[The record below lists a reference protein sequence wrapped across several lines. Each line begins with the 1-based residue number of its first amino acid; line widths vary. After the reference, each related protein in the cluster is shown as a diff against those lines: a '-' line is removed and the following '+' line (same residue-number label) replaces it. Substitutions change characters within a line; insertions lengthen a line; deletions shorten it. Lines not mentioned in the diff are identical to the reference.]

1 MKIIKKIAAIMLSVM
16 MVLGMCSVVGA
27 EGTSGTSATKDG
39 KITIKNAVPK
49 QTYTIYQIL
58 ELESF
63 SDKTAENPGN
73 YAYKAT
79 TKWKGFVESTTG
91 KKYLNTDDDSGYVT
105 WVKNADPA
113 AFAKAALAYAKEQ
126 TSSIAEDFKVAPEAT
141 AGNTTSTVTFDNL
154 SLGYYLVDSSVGA
167 LCSLDTT
174 AKEVE
179 IEEKNGVP
187 SVEKKVKSGSTYEDK
202 NTASIDDKVE
212 FKTTITAKKGA
223 ENYVLHDT
231 MSAGLTFDNKVDVT
245 LKKNNGGS
253 ETIVSD
259 TQYKLVTPGTEA
271 EGPQCTFE
279 VKFEKALCDTLENDD
294 QLIVTYSA
302 TLNEKAEIGDT
313 GNKNETKLTYGDNN
327 KTETATTTTRT
338 FEIPV
343 FKYTGTDTPLPG
355 AIFKL
360 STDEKGNDIIK
371 LEKKKGTTTE
381 EYLVNSSGTV
391 TEITTGDTGKFTI
404 QGLAAGTYYLTETQ
418 QPAGYNK
425 LKDPIQIKID
435 GAGVIKVV
443 TNQEEVVT
451 EVKVLNQTG
460 SILPSTGGMGT
471 TLFYIFG
478 AILVIGSGVVLITKK
493 RMK

>member
-1 MKIIKKIAAIMLSVM
+1 M
-16 MVLGMCSVVGA
+16 
-27 EGTSGTSATKDG
+27 
-39 KITIKNAVPK
+39 
-49 QTYTIYQIL
+49 
-58 ELESF
+58 
-63 SDKTAENPGN
+63 
-73 YAYKAT
+73 
-79 TKWKGFVESTTG
+79 
-91 KKYLNTDDDSGYVT
+91 
-105 WVKNADPA
+105 
-113 AFAKAALAYAKEQ
+113 
-126 TSSIAEDFKVAPEAT
+126 
-141 AGNTTSTVTFDNL
+141 
-154 SLGYYLVDSSVGA
+154 
-167 LCSLDTT
+167 
-174 AKEVE
+174 
-179 IEEKNGVP
+179 
-187 SVEKKVKSGSTYEDK
+187 
-202 NTASIDDKVE
+202 
-212 FKTTITAKKGA
+212 
-223 ENYVLHDT
+223 
-231 MSAGLTFDNKVDVT
+231 
-245 LKKNNGGS
+245 
-253 ETIVSD
+253 
-259 TQYKLVTPGTEA
+259 
-271 EGPQCTFE
+271 
-279 VKFEKALCDTLENDD
+279 KFEKALCDTLENDD

-391 TEITTGDTGKFTI
+391 TKITTGDTGKFTI
-404 QGLAAGTYYLTETQ
+404 QGLDAGTYYLTETQ

-425 LKDPIQIKID
+425 LKDPIKIKID
-435 GAGVIKVV
+435 EAGVIKVV
-443 TNQEEVVT
+443 TDKEDEVT
-451 EVKVLNQTG
+451 EVKVLNKSG

>member
-1 MKIIKKIAAIMLSVM
+1 M
-16 MVLGMCSVVGA
+16 
-27 EGTSGTSATKDG
+27 
-39 KITIKNAVPK
+39 
-49 QTYTIYQIL
+49 
-58 ELESF
+58 
-63 SDKTAENPGN
+63 
-73 YAYKAT
+73 
-79 TKWKGFVESTTG
+79 
-91 KKYLNTDDDSGYVT
+91 
-105 WVKNADPA
+105 
-113 AFAKAALAYAKEQ
+113 
-126 TSSIAEDFKVAPEAT
+126 
-141 AGNTTSTVTFDNL
+141 
-154 SLGYYLVDSSVGA
+154 
-167 LCSLDTT
+167 
-174 AKEVE
+174 
-179 IEEKNGVP
+179 
-187 SVEKKVKSGSTYEDK
+187 
-202 NTASIDDKVE
+202 
-212 FKTTITAKKGA
+212 
-223 ENYVLHDT
+223 
-231 MSAGLTFDNKVDVT
+231 
-245 LKKNNGGS
+245 
-253 ETIVSD
+253 
-259 TQYKLVTPGTEA
+259 
-271 EGPQCTFE
+271 
-279 VKFEKALCDTLENDD
+279 KFEKALCDTLENDD

-302 TLNEKAEIGDT
+302 TLNDKAEIGNT